1 MDASI
6 FDKKYGTVLDSGT
19 TYAYLPSQ
27 AFDAFEE
34 AVSDSSCALI
44 GYLGSMYL
52 AASLSTIAEQIC
64 EIMKIENDGSRLG
77 GFLQVIQQLGSL
89 QAVDGPDPAY
99 HDICYAGAG
108 T

>member
-1 MDASI
+1 VLDVGCSSNYYNLPLKEIQVQGVPLKVDASI

-52 AASLSTIAEQIC
+52 AASLSTIAEQIG
-64 EIMKIENDGSRLG
+64 EIMKMGE
-77 GFLQVIQQLGSL
+77 
-89 QAVDGPDPAY
+89 
-99 HDICYAGAG
+99 
-108 T
+108 